1 MKFSK
6 LISFVL
12 ILIKV
17 VSGQTLSPV
26 PTEEGTKFFY
36 LPDRNFNIY
45 SVSVAGSFNNWDKD
59 QFKME
64 MNPTD
69 SIWSV
74 VVKLTPGVE
83 YHYKLVLNDT
93 LWITDPNA
101 PNVTEDEW
109 RNGIIIP
116 QKYGAPFIHEM
127 FPPQNKR
134 VSEIPLL
141 TIKLGTFESEIDPA
155 SIKLFFN
162 DETIPFVF
170 KNENSSVSASID
182 SSIKDG

>member
-1 MKFSK
+1 MKLSK
-6 LISFVL
+6 HFLVL
-12 ILIKV
+12 FIFLRI
-17 VSGQTLSPV
+17 VSAQPLSPV
-26 PTEEGTKFFY
+26 PTEEGTRFFY
-36 LPDRNFNIY
+36 LNDRGF
-45 SVSVAGSFNNWDKD
+45 SVNSVAVAGSFNNWDKN

-69 SIWSV
+69 TIWSV
-74 VVKLTPGVE
+74 IVKLTPGVE

-116 QKYGAPFIHEM
+116 QKYGAPFIREM

-134 VSEIPLL
+134 VSEIPV
-141 TIKLGTFESEIDPA
+141 IKIVLGTYESSIDPKSVNIFLNDEKLPFIFDYESSSVIA
-155 SIKLFFN
+155 SI
-162 DETIPFVF
+162 
-170 KNENSSVSASID
+170 
-182 SSIKDG
+182 